1 MVPSWPVCSQISL
14 YLIAYPIQKL
24 SQPRLEINSRLER
37 VAYPTHYLSRWDEFY
52 SGRIYTKYVGHG

>member
-14 YLIAYPIQKL
+14 YLIAYPNREQ

-37 VAYPTHYLSRWDEFY
+37 VAYPTHYLSRRDELY